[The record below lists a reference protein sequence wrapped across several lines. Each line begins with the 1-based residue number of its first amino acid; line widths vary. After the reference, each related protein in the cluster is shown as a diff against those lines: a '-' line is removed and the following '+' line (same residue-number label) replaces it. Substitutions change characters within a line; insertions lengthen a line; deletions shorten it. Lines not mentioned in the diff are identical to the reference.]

1 MATYTTLQA
10 DIITHAM
17 RDGDTQFE
25 SAVPGFIE
33 RAEERIK
40 NRLRVADMETIA
52 YVEAEDLTDGAV
64 ALPDD
69 FVEVRQVFADT
80 TPRKTLD
87 LASPAYVHEWSD
99 TSAEG
104 IPDFYDITGNT
115 LRTFPLSNVG
125 LRIDYYA
132 AVPALSDSE
141 PTNWLL
147 TRSPSLYLWGAMLEA
162 AIFMREEGASMLD
175 TYAKAFERSLLD
187 MQNADQRRRYHH
199 GGVRVR
205 GHTP

>member
-10 DIITHAM
+10 EIITYAM
-17 RDGDTQFE
+17 RSGDTEFAT
-25 SAVPGFIE
+25 AVPTFIE
-33 RAEERIK
+33 LCEARLK
-40 NRLRVADMETIA
+40 DRLRVADMETIA

-69 FVEVRQVFADT
+69 FIEVRQVFADT

-104 IPDFYDITGNT
+104 EPSFYDITGNT

-147 TRSPSLYLWGAMLEA
+147 TRNPSIYLYGSLLEA